1 MSQPTRKIGGVTVPA
16 IGFGA
21 MGLSAAYGDVPSDEE
36 RLKFL
41 DAVYE
46 RGCTHWDTADVYLD
60 NEELIGKW
68 FALHPERRQH
78 IFLATKFGQGDY
90 TRGGPNGEPE
100 YVKSSLE
107 TSLKRLQTN
116 YVDLFYL
123 HRADPKVPIEKT
135 VGAMAELVKAGKVRH
150 LGLSEVSAATLR
162 RAHAV
167 HPIAA
172 LQVEY
177 SAIWLDIES
186 PEIGLLKTA
195 RELGITVVAYSP
207 LGRGLLTG
215 QYRTPADLPA
225 GDFRSMIPRF
235 SDPANFPRINALA
248 DALKEIGTAHGGATA
263 GQVALAW
270 ILAQGDDI
278 ATIPGTKKLKYLD
291 ENLGANKVVLSVAEV
306 AKIRKLAEDTNK
318 TVTGERYPPGQVER
332 LFVDTPP
339 L

>member
-1 MSQPTRKIGGVTVPA
+1 MSQLTRKIGGVTVPA

-41 DAVYE
+41 DTVYE

-68 FALHPERRQH
+68 FARHPERRQH
-78 IFLATKFGQGDY
+78 IFLATKFGEGDY
-90 TRGGPNGEPE
+90 ARGAPNGEPE

-107 TSLKRLQTN
+107 ASLKRLQTN
-116 YVDLFYL
+116 YLDLFYL

-135 VGAMAELVKAGKVRH
+135 VRAMAELVKSGKVRQI
-150 LGLSEVSAATLR
+150 GLSEVSANALR

-186 PEIGLLKTA
+186 PEVGLLKAA

-235 SDPANFPRINALA
+235 SDPANFPHVNALA
-248 DALKEIGTAHGGATA
+248 DALKAIGAAHGGATA

-270 ILAQGDDI
+270 LLAQGDDI
-278 ATIPGTKKLKYLD
+278 VTIPGTKKLKYLD
-291 ENLGANKVVLSVAEV
+291 ENLGASTVILTAQEV
-306 AKIRKLAEDTNK
+306 AKIRQLAEDTNK
-318 TVTGERYPPGQVER
+318 TVTGERYPPGQVDF